1 MVARMI
7 SETFRSDIFMLK
19 QVAAVCFLA
28 NADKFKRKII
38 QTSQLVTFPRKKEI
52 IWKFLHICNKHS
64 CLENLHE
71 ICRESSYRFVQI
83 FSKTFRSSPDDHHCV
98 KSVQI
103 RSFFWS
109 VFSRIWTEY
118 EEILRIS
125 PYSVRTQKNT
135 DQKTPRLGTF
145 HPDDYRTKIIM
156 NQEIFQNLFHG
167 VSHQSCLLNRNS
179 CSDFQPSDLQLY

>member
-1 MVARMI
+1 MKYVERVAI
-7 SETFRSDIFMLK
+7 VLFKCFQKDF
-19 QVAAVCFLA
+19 AVPQMTITAFLFFFFA
-28 NADKFKRKII
+28 RD
-38 QTSQLVTFPRKKEI
+38 TE
-52 IWKFLHICNKHS
+52 
-64 CLENLHE
+64 
-71 ICRESSYRFVQI
+71 
-83 FSKTFRSSPDDHHCV
+83 
-98 KSVQI
+98 
-103 RSFFWS
+103 FFWS

-156 NQEIFQNLFHG
+156 NQEIFQNVFHG

-179 CSDFQPSDLQLY
+179 RSGLQPSDLQLY

>member
-1 MVARMI
+1 MKYVERVAI
-7 SETFRSDIFMLK
+7 VLFKFFQKDF
-19 QVAAVCFLA
+19 AVPQMTITAFL
-28 NADKFKRKII
+28 
-38 QTSQLVTFPRKKEI
+38 
-52 IWKFLHICNKHS
+52 
-64 CLENLHE
+64 
-71 ICRESSYRFVQI
+71 
-83 FSKTFRSSPDDHHCV
+83 FSFFARDTE
-98 KSVQI
+98 
-103 RSFFWS
+103 FFWS

-156 NQEIFQNLFHG
+156 NQEIFQNVFHG

-179 CSDFQPSDLQLY
+179 RSGLQPSDLQLY

>member
-1 MVARMI
+1 MKYVERVAI
-7 SETFRSDIFMLK
+7 VLLK
-19 QVAAVCFLA
+19 FFQKDFAVPQMTITAFLFFFFA
-28 NADKFKRKII
+28 RD
-38 QTSQLVTFPRKKEI
+38 TE
-52 IWKFLHICNKHS
+52 
-64 CLENLHE
+64 
-71 ICRESSYRFVQI
+71 
-83 FSKTFRSSPDDHHCV
+83 
-98 KSVQI
+98 
-103 RSFFWS
+103 FFWS

-156 NQEIFQNLFHG
+156 NQEIFKNVFHG

-179 CSDFQPSDLQLY
+179 RSGLQPSDLQLY